1 MRQFLSR
8 VFADL
13 SEFLTFITTNPLAIG
28 NPRGHR
34 SAEIRRSVPE
44 CQWPDWN
51 FLTTLTEFGIGVR
64 SVLIMIPPTTT
75 SKPIHNNLKGIL
87 WMFAYAALVSSMH
100 GSIRYVSA
108 DMHPF
113 EIAFF
118 RNLFGLIAVAPWFIR
133 LGWAPLRTNRL
144 GLLIGRGA
152 LNTVCMLAFF
162 TALSTTPLTEVTALS
177 FIAPVFAAV
186 LAIFV
191 FGDRIGFRRWAAIL
205 VGFVGV
211 FVVLR
216 PGFTEIGTGQILVLV
231 AALGWGV
238 CLIIIKALGR
248 TESSVTITTYMSLVM
263 APLSLIPA
271 MFFWTWPSWE
281 QLAWLAMLGTLG
293 GFGQM
298 AMAEAYRV
306 ADTHVLTPIDFTRL
320 LFVAVIGYLAFGE
333 VPDIF
338 VWIGGAMIFSATAF
352 IAYREHRLRVERR
365 N

>member
-1 MRQFLSR
+1 MARLELRRIGSPALT
-8 VFADL
+8 VF
-13 SEFLTFITTNPLAIG
+13 
-28 NPRGHR
+28 R
-34 SAEIRRSVPE
+34 
-44 CQWPDWN
+44 
-51 FLTTLTEFGIGVR
+51 IGVI
-64 SVLIMIPPTTT
+64 SAPTMTPAAAA

-87 WMFAYAALVSSMH
+87 WMFAYAALISLMH
-100 GSIRYVSA
+100 GSIRHVSA
-108 DMHPF
+108 GMHPF

-118 RNLFGLIAVAPWFIR
+118 RNLFGLIAVIPWFIR
-133 LGWAPLRTNRL
+133 LGWAPLGTKRL

-191 FGDRIGFRRWAAIL
+191 FGDHIGFRRWVAIL
-205 VGFVGV
+205 IGFAGV

-216 PGFTEIGTGQILVLV
+216 PGFTEIGTGQILVLF

-238 CLIIIKALGR
+238 CLIIIKLLGR

-271 MFFWTWPSWE
+271 AFFWTWPSWE
-281 QLAWLAMLGTLG
+281 QLAWLALLGTLG

-298 AMAEAYRV
+298 AMSEAYRV
-306 ADTHVLTPIDFTRL
+306 ADTHVLTPVDFTRL
-320 LFVAVIGYLAFGE
+320 LFVATVAYLAFGE

-338 VWIGGAMIFSATAF
+338 VWIGGAMIFGATAF
-352 IAYREHRLRVERR
+352 IAYREHRLRVKRR

>member
-1 MRQFLSR
+1 MRPTATASR
-8 VFADL
+8 
-13 SEFLTFITTNPLAIG
+13 
-28 NPRGHR
+28 
-34 SAEIRRSVPE
+34 
-44 CQWPDWN
+44 
-51 FLTTLTEFGIGVR
+51 
-64 SVLIMIPPTTT
+64 
-75 SKPIHNNLKGIL
+75 PIHNNLKGIL
-87 WMFAYAALVSSMH
+87 WMFVYAALISSMH
-100 GSIRYVSA
+100 GSIRHVSA
-108 DMHPF
+108 DIHPF

-118 RNLFGLIAVAPWFIR
+118 RNLFGLIAVIPWFIR
-133 LGWAPLRTNRL
+133 LDWAPLRTKRL
-144 GLLIGRGA
+144 GLLIGRGT
-152 LNTVCMLAFF
+152 LNTVVMLAYF
-162 TALSTTPLTEVTALS
+162 TAISMTPLTEVTALS

-191 FGDRIGFRRWAAIL
+191 FGDRIGFRRWAAIII
-205 VGFVGV
+205 GFVGV

-216 PGFTEIGTGQILVLV
+216 PGFTEIGIGQILVLV
-231 AALGWGV
+231 SALGWGV
-238 CLIIIKALGR
+238 CLIIIKILGR

-281 QLAWLAMLGTLG
+281 QLAWLIMLGTLG
-293 GFGQM
+293 GFGQL

-320 LFVAVIGYLAFGE
+320 LFIAVISYFIFGE

-352 IAYREHRLRVERR
+352 IAYREHRLRVERQ